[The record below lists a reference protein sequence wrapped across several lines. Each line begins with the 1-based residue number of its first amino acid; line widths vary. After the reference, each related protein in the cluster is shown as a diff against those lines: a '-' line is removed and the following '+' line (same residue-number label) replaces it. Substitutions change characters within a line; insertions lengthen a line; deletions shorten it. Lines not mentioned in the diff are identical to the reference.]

1 MTENKKIKENE
12 EVMLLPR
19 EAKDFVQKGW
29 ILKRLAVKYDDKDKP
44 RKYFVVGKLD
54 KSSKKE
60 LIENK

>member
-29 ILKRLAVKYDDKDKP
+29 ILKRLAVKYDDTGKP

>member
-1 MTENKKIKENE
+1 
-12 EVMLLPR
+12 MLLPR
-19 EAKDFVQKGW
+19 KAKDFVQKGW
-29 ILKRLAVKYDDKDKP
+29 ILKRLAVKYADTDKP

>member
-1 MTENKKIKENE
+1 MVDELKENTE
-12 EVMLLPR
+12 IMLLPR
-19 EAKDFVQKGW
+19 KAKDFVQKGW
-29 ILKRLAVKYDDKDKP
+29 ILKRLAIKYADTSKP

>member
-1 MTENKKIKENE
+1 MADELKENTE
-12 EVMLLPR
+12 IILLPR
-19 EAKDFVQKGW
+19 KAKDFVQKGW
-29 ILKRLAVKYDDKDKP
+29 ILKRLAVKYDDKDKL